1 MSANA
6 PVSFAQDIRPLFREK
21 DVSSMK
27 KARGFDLSNYSDVAS
42 RADHILGRL
51 AAGDMPCDGGWPQAQ
66 VDRFAE
72 WISDGKQP

>member
-1 MSANA
+1 MSTN
-6 PVSFAQDIRPLFREK
+6 PSVSFARDIRPLFREN

-27 KARGFDLSNYSDVAS
+27 KARGFDLSNYSDVVS

-51 AAGDMPCDGGWPQAQ
+51 VAGNMPCDAGWPQAQ